1 MQKCLSFDIESN
13 SHNADF
19 YVILKS
25 KASNDWK
32 GKQTWV
38 FDEKGNLSM
47 FSLEKS
53 FVFLDYK
60 PNINIHSILIQK
72 KNQ

>member
-53 FVFLDYK
+53 FVF
-60 PNINIHSILIQK
+60 
-72 KNQ
+72 